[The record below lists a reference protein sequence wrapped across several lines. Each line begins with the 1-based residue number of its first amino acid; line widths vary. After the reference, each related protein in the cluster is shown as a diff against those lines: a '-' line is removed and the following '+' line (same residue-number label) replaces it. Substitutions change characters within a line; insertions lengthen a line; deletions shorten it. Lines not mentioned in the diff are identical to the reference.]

1 MLNKKNNLYNQY
13 NEEVTGVD
21 IFESYSENLDIM
33 EA

>member
-1 MLNKKNNLYNQY
+1 MLNKKNNLYNQN